1 MEYAKQG
8 EFFNYIVKNT
18 RLDEKEASM
27 FFAQIINGIE
37 FIHQSKIAH
46 RF

>member
-1 MEYAKQG
+1 MEYAKNG
-8 EFFNYIVKNT
+8 EFFNYIVQNT

-37 FIHQSKIAH
+37 FIHENKIAH
-46 RF
+46 R